1 MTKHPESSLLSNG
14 HVTLRALEPS
24 DVDQILEWE
33 NDTRAWTTTSTAAPY
48 SRRIIEEYVI
58 TYDTDIYASRQ
69 LRLMIDVDGT
79 TVGAI
84 DLYEFDPIS
93 RRAGLGIVIDP
104 AFRGKGLGAETISI
118 LARYASN
125 RLGLHQI
132 WAIVSEKNES
142 SRQMLETAGFKIS
155 GRIKSWIRIGSSY
168 EDAYFF
174 QLIIP

>member
-1 MTKHPESSLLSNG
+1 MTDQSDSSLLSNG
-14 HVTLRALEPS
+14 HLTLRALETS
-24 DVDQILEWE
+24 DIDRILEWE

-48 SRRIIEEYVI
+48 SRRIIEEYVM
-58 TYDTDIYASRQ
+58 TYDTDIFASRQ
-69 LRLMIDVDGT
+69 LRLMIDEGAT
-79 TVGAI
+79 TVGTI

-93 RRAGLGIVIDP
+93 RRAGLGIVIDTQ
-104 AFRGKGLGAETISI
+104 FRGRGLGAEAIGI
-118 LARYASN
+118 LVRYCSY

-132 WAIVSEKNES
+132 WAIVSENNPA

-155 GRIKSWIRIGSSY
+155 GRMKSWIRVGSGY